1 MAYGKTIEMFLVE
14 GTADGLVTAELSNWN
29 GKAIRI
35 PRTEVDGCKRDD
47 IQGVGVYFLFC
58 KDDNGTDSVYIG
70 EAEDILKRL
79 RQHLADY
86 KSGKEQYYWNT
97 AVCFVGS
104 DLNKALIRYLES
116 RIVDKTK
123 QCGRYA
129 VLTKATYGSTVLKE
143 SQIASMEE
151 FLENVEVLLS
161 ALGFRVL
168 MPVKKA
174 TTKTRVLTCDGN
186 NAQAK
191 GFVSSAGF
199 TVMAGSKVSDHT
211 AAHFTPAKHKYAA
224 LRVSLETDGTISN
237 GTFTKD
243 YEFSAPSAASSVVLG
258 RSSSGSKEWKASDGT
273 LLKDL

>member
-1 MAYGKTIEMFLVE
+1 MFLVE

-35 PRTEVDGCKRDD
+35 PRTEVDTCKRDD

-70 EAEDILKRL
+70 EAEGILKRL

-129 VLTKATYGSTVLKE
+129 VLTKATYSSTVLKE
-143 SQIASMEE
+143 SQVASMEE

-168 MPVKKA
+168 VPVKKA
-174 TTKTRVLTCDGN
+174 TTKTRVLVCDGN
-186 NAQAK
+186 NAQAR
-191 GFVSSAGF
+191 GFVSPAGF
-199 TVMAGSKVSDHT
+199 TVMASSKVSDHT

-224 LRVSLETDGTISN
+224 LRASLETDGTISS
-237 GTFTKD
+237 GVFTKD